1 MASPEFCPRC
11 GSKLGYGASF
21 CGNCGI
27 SLISASAS
35 TQPMMSAQSSSL
47 FDQTEYIIDKKI
59 LALRDTFAVKN
70 RQGDLL
76 GYVKKKIVSMGPQL
90 WLEDLNGQ
98 RLGEIHGRILSL
110 HHTYEILDSS
120 GVKVGVVNKKI
131 KKLIGTEWWL
141 ESPPGVEVA
150 RVQGSIL
157 NHDYLMLNPSKSA
170 IAQVHKKWVSV
181 RDSYCI
187 ELMDTNFNRLLILG
201 FAIAMD
207 SVEFEEH

>member
-11 GSKLGYGASF
+11 GSKLGYVASF

-27 SLISASAS
+27 SLASISAS
-35 TQPMMSAQSSSL
+35 TQPLMNPQSSSL
-47 FDQTEYIIDKKI
+47 FEQTEYVIDKKI

-76 GYVKKKIVSMGPQL
+76 GYVKKKIISMGPQF
-90 WLEDLNGQ
+90 WLEDLDGQ
-98 RLGEIHGRILSL
+98 RLGEVHGRILTI
-110 HHTYEILDSS
+110 HHTYEILNF
-120 GVKVGVVNKKI
+120 GGIRVGIVNKKI
-131 KKLIGTEWWL
+131 MKLLGTEWWL

-150 RVQGSIL
+150 RVHGNIL
-157 NHDYLMLNPSKSA
+157 NHDYAMLNPSKSA
-170 IAQVHKKWVSV
+170 VVQVHKKWVSV

-187 ELMDTNFNRLLILG
+187 EVMDTGFDRLLILG